1 MSRSPKMQKRSSLS
15 TTVAGLVLLGL
26 TVACDSPT
34 APSRSPT
41 EPSQPPMEPS
51 PHRPDLSGTYT
62 LTFSASSR
70 CRLELP
76 EEFRTQTYPA
86 TIGQGGGS
94 LLVTV
99 HHGRFPGWDVGRFTG
114 VFDETGHVMFQMG
127 LEDWFA
133 GAEYQAGYYA
143 SGRMTGAIVGEGL
156 SGSLDGVVETIVPSE
171 DGRGNRVVRCTA
183 PDHSAVFS
191 R

>member
-1 MSRSPKMQKRSSLS
+1 MSRSPKMQKRSFLW
-15 TTVAGLVLLGL
+15 TAVAGLVLFAL

-34 APSRSPT
+34 APSRNPT
-41 EPSQPPMEPS
+41 APSQPRIEPS
-51 PHRPDLSGTYT
+51 PNRPDLSGTYT
-62 LTFSASSR
+62 LALSASSR

-76 EEFRTQTYPA
+76 EEFRTQTYAA
-86 TIGQGGGS
+86 TIGQEGGS
-94 LLVTV
+94 LVVSV
-99 HHGRFPGWDVGRFTG
+99 HHSRFPGWDIGRFTG
-114 VFDETGHVMFQMG
+114 VFGETGHVIFQMG

-133 GAEYQAGYYA
+133 GAEYQAAYYA
-143 SGRMTGAIVGEGL
+143 SGSMTGAIVEEGL
-156 SGSLDGVVETIVPSE
+156 SGILDGVVETIVPNE